1 LTQYAFLVKEK
12 TAQIIKQRL
21 PSFDIFNFKKKMPLV
36 FGPNQNASL
45 CKHEKGIFSYDALT
59 IFEKKAKTIGGNP
72 PPPM

>member
-1 LTQYAFLVKEK
+1 
-12 TAQIIKQRL
+12 
-21 PSFDIFNFKKKMPLV
+21 MPLV

-72 PPPM
+72 PPYVTRVKFNFVMVN